1 MAKEADYYELLGVSK
16 TASSDEM
23 KRAYRKLAKQY
34 HPDSYTGEDKKKAE
48 EKFKEISTAYSV
60 LSDETKRA
68 QYDRFGSGFENAGF
82 GGGAG
87 GFNGSGFGGFDFSG
101 FSAGGMDIDLEDIL
115 GSVFGGGFGSSSKNS
130 NRPIKGA
137 DIRYNMNLTFEEA
150 IFGCTKTISVQRTE
164 KCEDCHG
171 SGAKA
176 GTSSVTC
183 DKCGGK
189 GKIQVVQNTI
199 MGAFSSTRECDKCR
213 RNR

>member
-1 MAKEADYYELLGVSK
+1 
-16 TASSDEM
+16 
-23 KRAYRKLAKQY
+23 
-34 HPDSYTGEDKKKAE
+34 
-48 EKFKEISTAYSV
+48 
-60 LSDETKRA
+60 
-68 QYDRFGSGFENAGF
+68 
-82 GGGAG
+82 
-87 GFNGSGFGGFDFSG
+87 
-101 FSAGGMDIDLEDIL
+101 
-115 GSVFGGGFGSSSKNS
+115 
-130 NRPIKGA
+130 
-137 DIRYNMNLTFEEA
+137 MNLTFEEA